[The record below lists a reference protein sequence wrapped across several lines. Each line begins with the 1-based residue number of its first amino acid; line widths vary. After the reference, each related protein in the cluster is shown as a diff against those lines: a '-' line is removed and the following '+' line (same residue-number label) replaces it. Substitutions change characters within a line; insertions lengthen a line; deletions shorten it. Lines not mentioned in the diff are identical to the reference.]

1 MSKKKIGKIVF
12 ASAVAVEGLQ
22 PYVEELLECLS
33 RHLNQPGIA
42 HALVSD
48 ESKVSDFLIM
58 TLTKESRPHPLDA
71 SKKIQCGTPDTSENR
86 EMVEKAAIDLGINLG
101 IRDYIYEAAIKLRDK

>member
-1 MSKKKIGKIVF
+1 LKEKKKIVF

-33 RHLNQPGIA
+33 RHFNQPGIA

-48 ESKVSDFLIM
+48 ESIVSDFLIM
-58 TLTKESRPHPLDA
+58 TMTGKSRPHPLDA
-71 SKKIQCGTPDTSENR
+71 SKKIQCGTPDTPENR
-86 EMVEKAAIDLGINLG
+86 EMVQKVATDLGINLG